1 MSRKVSSNHESLEG
15 KGSLCKFFLFLA
27 IFAGMSASVILSIT
41 Q

>member
-1 MSRKVSSNHESLEG
+1 MSRKMSSNHESLEG